1 MVSHVC
7 FQNLHFCI
15 FEYFHFYFLY
25 VNILYF
31 SPSISIISMRLV
43 TVVFMFKLYFKMLL
57 QKKTFYILSIRCK
70 MHSQSIDASAR
81 SHRMIYKVTQKV
93 QCLLHISFQ
102 QIYVY
107 YIQIERDRG
116 QRETKRDRERP
127 RERKRE
133 SNSSYIMLQN
143 CY

>member
-31 SPSISIISMRLV
+31 SPSISIISICMV
-43 TVVFMFKLYFKMLL
+43 TVVFMFKLYMLL

-70 MHSQSIDASAR
+70 MHSQSIDASTR
-81 SHRMIYKVTQKV
+81 SQRMIYKVTKKV
-93 QCLLHISFQ
+93 QCHLHISFQ

-107 YIQIERDRG
+107 YIQIERDRETETE
-116 QRETKRDRERP
+116 RETERD
-127 RERKRE
+127 RKRE
-133 SNSSYIMLQN
+133 RENLTVAI
-143 CY
+143 